1 MGLNN
6 TSGISVVMPVKNG
19 AAFIPAL
26 SRSLNSNLG
35 IYDEVLVIDDHSD
48 DNSLQELNY
57 WAKNNEKVRVLQ
69 NKGHG
74 IVDALNFGV
83 SESRNSWVARF
94 DVDDLY
100 VSNRL
105 ESQRLFLKPGRVAI
119 FSDYSFFSDTHNNL
133 GSIQSGI
140 TNNVTKLS
148 LVSGQRTAHS
158 SAIFNKSAFEYA
170 GEYRKEDFPAED
182 LSLWLRLSR
191 LGEFYSVPEI
201 LMKYRIGSNTVTS
214 TKRSESISKKVK
226 LFKEIGIENSVIE
239 NAIYEWSETLS
250 IYKEFENETRRKI
263 LFLRDIMQI
272 SKIKDK
278 SWLGLIKS
286 HGLTPN
292 SIINPQSLSAIKD
305 LYLEKRLRNQ
315 VRAKLK

>member
-19 AAFIPAL
+19 AAFIPEL
-26 SRSLNSNLG
+26 SQSLNSNLG

-48 DNSLQELNY
+48 DNSLQELNF

-140 TNNVTKLS
+140 TNNATKLS

-158 SAIFNKSAFEYA
+158 SAIFNKSAFKSA

-191 LGEFYSVPEI
+191 LGEFYSVPKI
-201 LMKYRIGSNTVTS
+201 LMNYRIGFDSVTS
-214 TKRSESISKKVK
+214 TNRAESISKKAELIK
-226 LFKEIGIENSVIE
+226 GIGIENSVVE
-239 NAIYEWSETLS
+239 NAINEWSDTLE
-250 IYKEFENETRRKI
+250 IYKGFEYETRRKI
-263 LFLRDIMQI
+263 LFLRDIIQI
-272 SKIKDK
+272 TKTKE
-278 SWLGLIKS
+278 SWLELMKID
-286 HGLTPN
+286 GLTPN
-292 SIINPQSLSAIKD
+292 SIINPQGLSAIKD

>member
-19 AAFIPAL
+19 AAFISEL
-26 SRSLNSNLG
+26 SKSLNSNLG

-48 DNSLQELNY
+48 DNSLQELNS

-69 NKGHG
+69 NMGHG

-140 TNNVTKLS
+140 TNNATKLS

-182 LSLWLRLSR
+182 LSLWLR
-191 LGEFYSVPEI
+191 
-201 LMKYRIGSNTVTS
+201 
-214 TKRSESISKKVK
+214 
-226 LFKEIGIENSVIE
+226 VIE
-239 NAIYEWSETLS
+239 NAINEWSGTLS

-278 SWLGLIKS
+278 SWLGLIKI